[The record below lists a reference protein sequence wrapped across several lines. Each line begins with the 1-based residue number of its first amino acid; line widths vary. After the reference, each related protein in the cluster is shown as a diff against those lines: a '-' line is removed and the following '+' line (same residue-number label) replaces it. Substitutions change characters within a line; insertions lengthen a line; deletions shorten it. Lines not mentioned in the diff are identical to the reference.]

1 MKRIE
6 FIAPVEAM
14 RGNLSGNQSL
24 EYPTENNRAWD
35 APSEKREYARNY
47 QPRFIGAKVSKTG
60 KKYFSVRTKSAVFMS
75 PAVRTQQAVLSM
87 SSVIANI
94 LMQDLAVV
102 SALQA
107 LYMAYHKDNWTFKRW
122 LMDNIKG
129 GLKDKKTIVFPS
141 QGQLAALYIKNPF
154 ISTTQPSSAHD
165 ISDLVPT
172 ELTVKFWP
180 QLANDPIE
188 FTVNGLVGI
197 AHASDTFANV
207 VGNDFGSY
215 NVLGLTIDAETN
227 VLLGTLYLVDK
238 DGDGVDSSVLPYDG
252 NPYTLSETMPE

>member
-6 FIAPVEAM
+6 FISPVEAM

-75 PAVRTQQAVLSM
+75 PAVRIQQAVLSM

-141 QGQLAALYIKNPF
+141 QGQLAALFIKNPF
-154 ISTTQPSSAHD
+154 INTEQPSTAHD
-165 ISDLVPT
+165 ISDLVPA
-172 ELTVKFWP
+172 ELLEKFWT
-180 QLANDPIE
+180 QLANDAVILHIGAQTCP
-188 FTVNGLVGI
+188 
-197 AHASDTFANV
+197 AHSDETFADLIDSDHNT
-207 VGNDFGSY
+207 
-215 NVLGLTIDAETN
+215 LGLTADGNYVKLDISWLMFSD
-227 VLLGTLYLVDK
+227 VDYV
-238 DGDGVDSSVLPYDG
+238 GVNDGVGRNSEYT
-252 NPYTLSETMPE
+252 YTLTTESPE

>member
-1 MKRIE
+1 MAKIIE

-47 QPRFIGAKVSKTG
+47 QPRFIGAKVSRTG

-94 LMQDLAVV
+94 LTTDLAVV

-129 GLKDKKTIVFPS
+129 GLSNKKTIVFPS
-141 QGQLAALYIKNPF
+141 QGQLAAIYVKNPY
-154 ISTTQPSSAHD
+154 INTTQPSSAHD
-165 ISDLVPT
+165 ISAQIPVELLVKFWGQLANSPIFFKVEGVGDGIAHSGDT
-172 ELTVKFWP
+172 FAALVASHYNNLELTV
-180 QLANDPIE
+180 D
-188 FTVNGLVGI
+188 
-197 AHASDTFANV
+197 
-207 VGNDFGSY
+207 GNEVKYGD
-215 NVLGLTIDAETN
+215 VALMAQ
-227 VLLGTLYLVDK
+227 TLPVS
-238 DGDGVDSSVLPYDG
+238 GADGVADG
-252 NPYTLSETMPE
+252 FIYSLAE

>member
-1 MKRIE
+1 MKVIE

-35 APSEKREYARNY
+35 APSEKREYALNY

-94 LMQDLAVV
+94 LTTDLAVV

-129 GLKDKKTIVFPS
+129 GLSNKKTIVFPS
-141 QGQLAALYIKNPF
+141 QGQLAAMYIKNPF
-154 ISTTQPSSAHD
+154 INTTQPSSAHD
-165 ISDLVPT
+165 IDDQIPTDL
-172 ELTVKFWP
+172 LVKFWT
-180 QLANDPIE
+180 QLANSAITFE
-188 FTVNGLVGI
+188 VEGLGKGV
-197 AHASDTFANV
+197 AHAGDSFQELV
-207 VGNDFGSY
+207 ESHY
-215 NVLGLTIDAETN
+215 NNLGLESVENFIKYGDLSLFAETLP
-227 VLLGTLYLVDK
+227 VRGTDHPANNFTYSLA
-238 DGDGVDSSVLPYDG
+238 
-252 NPYTLSETMPE
+252 E

>member
-24 EYPTENNRAWD
+24 EYPNENNRAWD

-94 LMQDLAVV
+94 LMADLAVV

-141 QGQLAALYIKNPF
+141 QGQLAALYVKNPF
-154 ISTTQPSSAHD
+154 INSTQPSSAHD
-165 ISDLVPT
+165 ISDQVPV
-172 ELTVKFWP
+172 ELIAKFWG
-180 QLANDPIE
+180 QLANNAIFFKVEGAGDG
-188 FTVNGLVGI
+188 V
-197 AHASDTFANV
+197 AHTGDTFSALAA
-207 VGNDFGSY
+207 SHY
-215 NVLGLTIDAETN
+215 NVLELTIDGNAVKYGEMSLLAETLP
-227 VLLGTLYLVDK
+227 VSGADTVA
-238 DGDGVDSSVLPYDG
+238 DGFTYKLA
-252 NPYTLSETMPE
+252 E